1 MPNFQIPTNVQL
13 DEDSAT
19 DTFAR
24 YIYEPLERGYGVTV
38 GNAFRRI
45 LMSSIP
51 GAAITAIKVDGVHH
65 EFTTIEGVKEDVSEI
80 ILNLKQVKIRLGDT
94 KHEKVSLH
102 IEGAGEL
109 KAGEIGE
116 GQGDFEIMN
125 PDHHIFTMNEDA
137 DFNLEVM
144 LGRGRGYVPAEK
156 NKLPEAPIG
165 MIFVDSI
172 FSPVTNANYKVEELQ
187 TAEKANMERLTLE
200 ITTDGSIEPAN
211 ALGYAAQLLRDH
223 INPFLQFESGEIKE
237 PEKKID
243 EEVLRVRKQLQRS
256 IDELE
261 LSVRAY
267 NCLKFANIETIA
279 DLVEKEESEMLKYKN
294 FGKKSLQELVE
305 KLGDLGLEFGMD
317 VDKYT
322 KDQLV

>member
-1 MPNFQIPTNVQL
+1 MPNFQIPNTVKL
-13 DEDSAT
+13 DEESAT

-24 YIYEPLERGYGVTV
+24 YTFKPLERGYGVTV

-51 GAAITAIKVDGVHH
+51 GAAITAIKVDNVHH
-65 EFTTIEGVKEDVSEI
+65 EFSTIDGVVEDVSEV

-102 IEGAGEL
+102 LTGPGEF
-109 KAGEIGE
+109 KAGEIDDGS
-116 GQGDFEIMN
+116 GDFEILN
-125 PDHHIFTMNEDA
+125 PDHQILTMNEDA
-137 DFNLEVM
+137 DFNIEVM
-144 LGRGRGYVPAEK
+144 LGRGRGYVPSEK

-165 MIFVDSI
+165 MIFIDSI
-172 FSPVTNANYKVEELQ
+172 FSPVTNANFNVEELQ
-187 TAEKANMERLTLE
+187 TAEKENMERLTLE
-200 ITTDGSIEPAN
+200 ITTDGSIEPGN
-211 ALGYAAQLLRDH
+211 ALGYAAQLLKDH
-223 INPFLQFESGEIKE
+223 IQPFLMFESGEIKE

-267 NCLKFANIETIA
+267 NCLKSANIETIA

-305 KLGDLGLEFGMD
+305 KLGDLGLEFGMN

-322 KDQLV
+322 RDQLV

>member
-1 MPNFQIPTNVQL
+1 MPNFQIPTNVKL

-24 YIYEPLERGYGVTV
+24 FTYEPLERGYGVTV

-65 EFTTIEGVKEDVSEI
+65 EFSTIDGVVEDVSEI
-80 ILNLKQVKIRLGDT
+80 ILNLKQVKIRLGET
-94 KHEKVSLH
+94 KYEKVSLE
-102 IEGAGEL
+102 INGAGEL
-109 KAGEIGE
+109 KAGQIGE
-116 GQGDFEIMN
+116 GQAEFEILN
-125 PDHHIFTMNEDA
+125 PDHHILTMDEDA
-137 DFNLEVM
+137 DFTLEIM

-165 MIFVDSI
+165 MIFIDSI
-172 FSPVTNANYKVEELQ
+172 FSPVTNANFTVEELQ
-187 TAEKANMERLTLE
+187 TAEKENMEKMTLD

-211 ALGYAAQLLRDH
+211 ALGYAAQLMLDH
-223 INPFLQFESGEIKE
+223 LQPFMQFESGEIKE
-237 PEKKID
+237 PEKKVD
-243 EEVLRVRKQLQRS
+243 EEVLQIRKQLQRS

-267 NCLKFANIETIA
+267 NCLKSANIETIA
-279 DLVEKEESEMLKYKN
+279 DLVEKEESQMLKYKN

-305 KLGDLGLEFGMD
+305 KLGELGLEFGMD
-317 VDKYT
+317 VDRYMKG
-322 KDQLV
+322 QLI